1 MRKRKWIMRK
11 TKFTMKKY
19 IFIMNLPLSYLWCSL
34 TSRFCSLDLSF
45 KTGCSQIFYRLY
57 TLKVFIVFIIS
68 IFSLLLYVFHYQF
81 TTSHYN
87 LTFPIMS
94 FLYLLL
100 LHSFN
105 WYTFKDILSPSVR
118 LIEASENSRK
128 D

>member
-11 TKFTMKKY
+11 SKFTMNKY

-34 TSRFCSLDLSF
+34 TSRFCSLNLSF
-45 KTGCSQIFYRLY
+45 KTGYSQIFYRLY
-57 TLKVFIVFIIS
+57 NLKVFIVFIIS
-68 IFSLLLYVFHYQF
+68 IFSLLLYVSHYQF

-87 LTFPIMS
+87 LTFLIMS